1 MRERFGRW
9 RFERGLKSC
18 RAADIDLLRSYADAE
33 WQSRDTPIHEA
44 RLIALDFEL
53 DGLGPRAHV
62 LQAGWLPFTTCGIEI
77 GGACSIDVRSMRRLD
92 ADAVTVHGI
101 GEERAQS
108 GEALQD
114 VASRFLRDLAGRV
127 VVAHGASIEIEVIR
141 RISKAL
147 FGIAVPVRSICTLA
161 LERRLSPN
169 RIGNDGYRLA
179 AARKRYNLPDYQQ
192 HDALSDALAAA
203 ELFLAQLTRM
213 APVPRLGSL
222 ETW

>member
-1 MRERFGRW
+1 
-9 RFERGLKSC
+9 
-18 RAADIDLLRSYADAE
+18 
-33 WQSRDTPIHEA
+33 
-44 RLIALDFEL
+44 
-53 DGLGPRAHV
+53 
-62 LQAGWLPFTTCGIEI
+62 
-77 GGACSIDVRSMRRLD
+77 MRRLD

-101 GEERAQS
+101 GEQRAQS
-108 GEALQD
+108 GEALHH

-127 VVAHGASIEIEVIR
+127 VVAHGASIEVEVIR
-141 RISKAL
+141 RISRAL
-147 FGIAVPVRSICTLA
+147 FGVAIPVRSICTLA

-179 AARKRYNLPDYQQ
+179 AARGRYNLPDYQQ

-222 ETW
+222 EAW